1 MLSVL
6 AILLLFTLTPQV
18 RLCRLKCPGDR
29 RGGGKRGKRG
39 KRGSV
44 HRTTGG
50 EATGSDAQQH
60 TKGAQQ
66 HSSGEKQ
73 LAGNT
78 VAAASAA
85 ALSSAFAAQCSLH
98 SCPDCL
104 TPLHSETRQ
113 HYNGLRYGR
122 FWSLLQIS
130 PATFCASVRK
140 L

>member
-29 RGGGKRGKRG
+29 RGEGG
-39 KRGSV
+39 GSV

-98 SCPDCL
+98 CPDCL

-122 FWSLLQIS
+122 FWSLLQIY